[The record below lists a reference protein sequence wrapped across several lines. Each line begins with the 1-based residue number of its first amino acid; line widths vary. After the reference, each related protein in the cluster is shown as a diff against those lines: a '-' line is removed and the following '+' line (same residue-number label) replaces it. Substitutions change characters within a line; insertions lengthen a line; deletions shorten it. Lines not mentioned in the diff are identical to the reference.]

1 MLSMSSPILM
11 LLNPISIT
19 LIILIF
25 TEKWFGGAQS
35 VYVGTMIGTALIA
48 ILDALKDANIMVEQ
62 INSTFGFIPLFTSGA
77 GWIITGLLGA
87 IIGYIFS
94 NKSVVHSSKS
104 VSN

>member
-1 MLSMSSPILM
+1 MNKLTAFLV
-11 LLNPISIT
+11 
-19 LIILIF
+19 
-25 TEKWFGGAQS
+25 KQAQ
-35 VYVGTMIGTALIA
+35 
-48 ILDALKDANIMVEQ
+48 LKDANIMVEQ

-94 NKSVVHSSKS
+94 KKSVVQSSNS